1 MRFGI
6 MDMQIGALI
15 PSELSAETARGYIT
29 GFDHVALVQELYTQ
43 GFNPIELGGDLT
55 LFFPQAF
62 NPPTIERLGDLK
74 EVEGLAYTVH
84 LPLWSVEPST
94 PLVPVRHGSVH
105 AVTDIIQA
113 TLPLDP
119 EMYVLHATGALAAEF
134 YRMPLPD
141 SGKAFLL
148 RQFQQNAYQSLE
160 TILSETGIPS
170 RKLAIETIEFPL
182 DLTLELAEHLDLSI
196 CFDTGHVLVGFSGP
210 LDFFEALELCLPR
223 LGEVH
228 LHDGP
233 SQGPEHTIG
242 YGKDH
247 APLGTGDLDVGR
259 LLNRLRDVDFTG
271 PVIFELTV
279 EEALES
285 LNVALAA
292 INQGHRSETSPNV
305 GAVTQGHRSETS
317 PNVGAV
323 TQGHRSETS
332 PNVGAATQE
341 HRSETSPNVGD
352 DGDV

>member
-6 MDMQIGALI
+6 MDMQVGALM
-15 PSELSAETARGYIT
+15 PSGLSPEAAMRHIR
-29 GFDHVALVQELYTQ
+29 GFDHPALVRDLHAQ

-62 NPPTIERLGDLK
+62 SPATIERLSNLK
-74 EVEGLAYTVH
+74 AEEDITYTVH

-94 PLVPVRHGSVH
+94 PLTPVRHGSVR

-113 TLPLDP
+113 TLPLKP
-119 EMYVLHATGALAAEF
+119 TMYVLHATGALAAEF
-134 YRMPLPD
+134 YRMNLPD
-141 SGKAFLL
+141 PGKAFLL
-148 RQFQQNAYQSLE
+148 RQFQQGAQQSIE

-170 RKLAIETIEFPL
+170 RQLAIETIEFPL
-182 DLTLELAEHLDLSI
+182 ELTLELAEWLDLSI

-210 LDFFEALELCLPR
+210 TDFFEALELCLPR

-242 YGKDH
+242 YGQDH
-247 APLGTGDLDVGR
+247 APLGTGDLDVER
-259 LLNRLRDVDFTG
+259 LLNRLLEVEFTG

-279 EEALES
+279 EEALQS

-292 INQGHRSETSPNV
+292 IDNTGHRSETSPN
-305 GAVTQGHRSETS
+305 TRKPNDRGH
-317 PNVGAV
+317 N
-323 TQGHRSETS
+323 
-332 PNVGAATQE
+332 
-341 HRSETSPNVGD
+341 
-352 DGDV
+352 DV